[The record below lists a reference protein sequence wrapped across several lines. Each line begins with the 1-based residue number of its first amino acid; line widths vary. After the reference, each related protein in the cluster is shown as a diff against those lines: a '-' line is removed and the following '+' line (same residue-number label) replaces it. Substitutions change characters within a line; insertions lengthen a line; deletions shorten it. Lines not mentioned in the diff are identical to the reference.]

1 MRLRHELV
9 RAAAVCVAIAGTLT
23 AQQPVRRSAAPGPT
37 LPPAPFEQPAVG
49 TVYRYSAFTNTITGG
64 TGLNTMYVDQSRLGG
79 SRFAVF
85 FNDNIREP
93 LAYVADSVAPLFP
106 LSVGKRVRF
115 NVSRRELSWL
125 FDARVVDTERVTT
138 PAGTFDTFVIETI
151 EAPTRTASPAL
162 AQTRVSTFW
171 YAPAIR
177 NVVRLM
183 TVSTTPAGKKT
194 LRQVQ
199 LLGIDRPRAPR

>member
-1 MRLRHELV
+1 MRLDQSFIRSVLL
-9 RAAAVCVAIAGTLT
+9 AVVTAGTLA
-23 AQQPVRRSAAPGPT
+23 AQPAARRPAKPGPA
-37 LPPAPFEQPAVG
+37 LPPAPFVQPAVG
-49 TVYRYSAFTNTITGG
+49 TVYRYEGFTNTITGG
-64 TGLNTMYVDQSRLGG
+64 TGLVTRYVDQGRLGG

-106 LSVGKRVRF
+106 LAVGRQVQFGVARGD
-115 NVSRRELSWL
+115 LTWL
-125 FDARVVDTERVTT
+125 FNARVVDTERITT
-138 PAGTFDTFVIETI
+138 PAGTFDTYVVETV
-151 EAPTRTASPAL
+151 EAPTRTASPAM

-171 YAPAIR
+171 YAPSVG

-194 LRQVQ
+194 LRRVQ
-199 LLGIDRPRAPR
+199 LLGIDRPRASL